1 MVVIQERQ
9 LFLLVEPVLSFLS
22 CLFIGQTDK
31 LAILLFYVLRFHLR
45 ELLVRSLLAAP
56 LHLSAANGSNR
67 LVHDR
72 AWWVISVLR
81 RLEPTETICWF
92 LLKLVSI
99 LLISPLST
107 NYLEVLYSSFTVI
120 FCSGSCNWGH
130 RLCIVDHKWTGSHIQ
145 FTKVLLIFTFLRSW
159 LEHLIRSNTCAPSW
173 MLLLLLNLF
182 FHHPIILTWNILYL
196 LHILF
201 RRTLIIIL
209 EGTWS
214 LYISLRQFTIV

>member
-1 MVVIQERQ
+1 MLNSIFEQHLFFTSYDDTFSYRQVSDQQERFLFYEELDGQNCLVGHHFFRSDNLVLIGFIIVLLFKIIDVEFYDIFVMVVIQERQ

-31 LAILLFYVLRFHLR
+31 LAILLFYVLRFDLR

-92 LLKLVSI
+92 LLKLVYFI
-99 LLISPLST
+99 KKKLNYNHMISGLRREFKIFKT
-107 NYLEVLYSSFTVI
+107 FLTVI
-120 FCSGSCNWGH
+120 IIIKYFEF
-130 RLCIVDHKWTGSHIQ
+130 LKFTGR
-145 FTKVLLIFTFLRSW
+145 FTK
-159 LEHLIRSNTCAPSW
+159 
-173 MLLLLLNLF
+173 
-182 FHHPIILTWNILYL
+182 
-196 LHILF
+196 
-201 RRTLIIIL
+201 
-209 EGTWS
+209 
-214 LYISLRQFTIV
+214 